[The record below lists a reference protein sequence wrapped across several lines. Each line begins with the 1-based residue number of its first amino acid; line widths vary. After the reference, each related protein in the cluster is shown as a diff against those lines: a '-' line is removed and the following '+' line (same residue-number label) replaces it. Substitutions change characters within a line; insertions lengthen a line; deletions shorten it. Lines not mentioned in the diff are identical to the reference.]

1 MRQRREWAPIW
12 PSRASRPTTCSVPR
26 LCARQT
32 LDLVLPHLAGG
43 PTVVY
48 EDTFYLSAPS
58 ELLGR
63 LRKIKAKV
71 HHVLVIGHDPAMQGL
86 ALDLAGDGPPN
97 AVRALVRKF
106 PTGALAVLKF
116 KVRHWSQLAPG
127 KGALEQLVTP
137 RMLS

>member
-1 MRQRREWAPIW
+1 MGAYMAKQSLSPDHVL
-12 PSRASRPTTCSVPR
+12 CSPAVR
-26 LCARQT
+26 ARQT

-86 ALDLAGDGPPN
+86 ALDLAGDGPSS
-97 AVRALVRKF
+97 AVQALVRKF

-116 KVRHWSQLAPG
+116 KVRHWSSSRPAR
-127 KGALEQLVTP
+127 A
-137 RMLS
+137 R